1 MAVDSNSKERVKAAS
16 ATAFGN
22 LRSKTDV
29 NTKRMAG
36 AALAAALAP
45 SVVGMVDGRD
55 SNFVSD
61 FIGGGLS
68 VGATGLGGYLGY
80 QQGTIPADG
89 MEAFIDNELAT
100 YKAEAK
106 EISKTNPQAGVE
118 HFAERKQQLLADIAP
133 IDPKRSPALNATL
146 RQMPEFGGML
156 ADLDIAN
163 KTPRQ
168 LRGLSRGAAIGAAAS
183 AIPAYLLMS
192 GEES

>member
-1 MAVDSNSKERVKAAS
+1 MTVDNSTRERVKAAS

-22 LRSKTDV
+22 LRSKTDA

-36 AALAAALAP
+36 AALAAVLAP
-45 SVVGMVDGRD
+45 SAIGMVDGRD
-55 SNFVSD
+55 SDFISD
-61 FIGGGLS
+61 FAGGGLS
-68 VGATGLGGYLGY
+68 VAATGLGGYLGY

-89 MEAFIDNELAT
+89 MDAFIDNELAT

-106 EISKTNPQAGVE
+106 EIARTSPQEGVE
-118 HFAERKQQLLADIAP
+118 HFAAKKQQLLADIAP
-133 IDPKRSPALNATL
+133 IDPKRAQALNATL

-163 KTPRQ
+163 KSPRQ
-168 LRGLSRGAAIGAAAS
+168 VRGLSKGAAIGAVAS
-183 AIPAYLLMS
+183 ALPAYLLMR

>member
-1 MAVDSNSKERVKAAS
+1 MAVDNNNRERVKAAS

-45 SVVGMVDGRD
+45 SFVGMVDGRD
-55 SNFVSD
+55 SDFVSD
-61 FIGGGLS
+61 FVGSGLT
-68 VGATGLGGYLGY
+68 VAGTGLGGYLGH
-80 QQGTIPADG
+80 QRSTIPESEMD
-89 MEAFIDNELAT
+89 AFIDNELAT

-106 EISKTNPQAGVE
+106 EIARTNPQEGVN
-118 HFAERKQQLLADIAP
+118 HFAERKRQLLADIAP
-133 IDPKRSPALNATL
+133 IDPKRAPALNATL
-146 RQMPEFGGML
+146 RQMPEFGEML
-156 ADLDIAN
+156 AELDIAN

-168 LRGLSRGAAIGAAAS
+168 VRGLSRGAAIGAVAS
-183 AIPAYLLMS
+183 AIPAYLLMR

>member
-1 MAVDSNSKERVKAAS
+1 MTVDSSKERVKAAS

-36 AALAAALAP
+36 AALLASLGP
-45 SVVGMVDGRD
+45 SVLSWVDGED
-55 SNFVSD
+55 STFVNDLLSAS
-61 FIGGGLS
+61 LS
-68 VGATGLGGYLGY
+68 VGATGAGGYLGY
-80 QQGTIPADG
+80 QQSTIPVDG
-89 MEAFIDNELAT
+89 MDEFIDNKLAI

-106 EISKTNPQAGVE
+106 EMARTNPQEGVE
-118 HFAERKQQLLADIAP
+118 HFAAKKQQLLADIAP
-133 IDPKRSPALNATL
+133 IDPKRAQALNATL

-168 LRGLSRGAAIGAAAS
+168 VRGLSRGAAIGAVAS
-183 AIPAYLLMS
+183 AIPAYLLMRQ
-192 GEES
+192 GES

>member
-1 MAVDSNSKERVKAAS
+1 MTVDSSKERVKAAS

-36 AALAAALAP
+36 AALAAVLAP
-45 SVVGMVDGRD
+45 SAIGMLDGRD
-55 SNFVSD
+55 SDFVSD
-61 FIGGGLS
+61 FASGGLS
-68 VGATGLGGYLGY
+68 VAATGLGGYLGY

-89 MEAFIDNELAT
+89 MDAFIDNELAT

-106 EISKTNPQAGVE
+106 EIARVSPQEGVE
-118 HFAERKQQLLADIAP
+118 HFAAKKQQLLADIAP
-133 IDPKRSPALNATL
+133 IDPKRAQALNATL

-168 LRGLSRGAAIGAAAS
+168 VRGLSRGAAIGAVAS
-183 AIPAYLLMS
+183 AIPAYLLMR